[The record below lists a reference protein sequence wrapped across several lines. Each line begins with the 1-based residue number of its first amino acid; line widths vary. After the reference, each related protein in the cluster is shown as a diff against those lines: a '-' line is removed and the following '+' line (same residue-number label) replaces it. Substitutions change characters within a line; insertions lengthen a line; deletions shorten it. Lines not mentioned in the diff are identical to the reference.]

1 MYSIYNEGKPL
12 IAERFIK
19 TLTAKTYKKWQLM
32 IANRS
37 LDI

>member
-1 MYSIYNEGKPL
+1 MYSTYNEVKPL

-19 TLTAKTYKKWQLM
+19 TLTAKAYKKWQLM